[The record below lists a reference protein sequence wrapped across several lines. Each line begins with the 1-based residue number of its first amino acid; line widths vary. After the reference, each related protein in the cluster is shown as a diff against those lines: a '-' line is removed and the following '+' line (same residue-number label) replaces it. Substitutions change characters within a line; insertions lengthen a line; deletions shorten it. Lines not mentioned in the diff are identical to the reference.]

1 MQMAFRAQGLHCP
14 GLPTQCYKLQ
24 IDALPVASVELERVI
39 QKDPLLSKVLYYTR
53 TRWPNAV
60 KEPFRAY

>member
-1 MQMAFRAQGLHCP
+1 M
-14 GLPTQCYKLQ
+14 LQ
-24 IDALPVASVELERVI
+24 TLIIIVQIYALPVASVELERVI